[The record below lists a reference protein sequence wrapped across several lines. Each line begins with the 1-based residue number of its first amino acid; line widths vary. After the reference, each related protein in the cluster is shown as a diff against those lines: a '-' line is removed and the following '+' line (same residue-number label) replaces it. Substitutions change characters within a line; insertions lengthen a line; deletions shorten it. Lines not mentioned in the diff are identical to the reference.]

1 MADEYDERDR
11 DDDGDSRGGGRS
23 QDSRSSRQGGRSGGR
38 SYGGG
43 GRRYSRRRRSFHR
56 DLLSQINKINYKD
69 YETLRNFMTERGKI
83 RPRRQTGISA
93 KQQRAI
99 AQAIK
104 RARHMALLPFHSDH
118 LRDS

>member
-1 MADEYDERDR
+1 LDDEYDEMDL
-11 DDDGDSRGGGRS
+11 DDISGDEDSRM
-23 QDSRSSRQGGRSGGR
+23 QDSRSYRQGGRSGGHPYR
-38 SYGGG
+38 GGG
-43 GRRYSRRRRSFHR
+43 SRRYSRRRRSFHR
-56 DLLSQINKINYKD
+56 DLLSQITKIDYKD
-69 YETLRNFMTERGKI
+69 YETLRNFMTDRGKI

-104 RARHMALLPFHSDH
+104 RARHMALLPFHSEH

>member
-1 MADEYDERDR
+1 MADEYYGEDEDSE
-11 DDDGDSRGGGRS
+11 DSRP
-23 QDSRSSRQGGRSGGR
+23 SRGSRQGGRGGR

-43 GRRYSRRRRSFHR
+43 GGRRYGGGRRRRSFHR
-56 DLLSQINKINYKD
+56 DLLSQINKIDYKD
-69 YETLRNFMTERGKI
+69 YDTLRNFMTERGKI
-83 RPRRQTGISA
+83 RPRRQTGVSA